1 MKTID
6 RWAARL
12 RALPPLAVDLSVVAV
27 VALFTASDA
36 AVNDPGYRQAD
47 WFTWLLL
54 AVSLGALVWRRR
66 WPVPVVAVTG
76 AACAGWALY
85 GHIGELLNL
94 PVIVALYTVA
104 VLGSRRRTLWTG
116 LVASVVSGAVALR
129 VGHDVVNPQGLP
141 LLEMIWPLVPLLLG
155 EVVRT
160 RRQLMVEYAARAAR
174 AEEDRELEAARR
186 VREERVRIARELH
199 DIVAHT
205 VTAMTVQAGVA
216 LDALDAR
223 PEISRRAMRQVR
235 ESGKE
240 AVRELTATVSVLR
253 SQDGEPREPAPGLA
267 RLAELVERFR
277 GSGAEIALRQEQE
290 QEQGPEQEQGQGQGQ
305 EHEREQGQVQGVAG
319 AAVSPMAELA
329 AYRIVQESLTNV
341 VKHAGARHAAVSVRV
356 EGERMVVEVV
366 DDGVS
371 APPGAF
377 PEGGIGTAAGSDAG
391 GGFGLIGMRER
402 AVAAGGTIEY
412 GPVAGGGFRVRA
424 ELPVGPRVPAGRR
437 E

>member
-12 RALPPLAVDLSVVAV
+12 RALPPLVVDLAVVAV

-54 AVSLGALVWRRR
+54 AVSLWALVWRRR

-104 VLGSRRRTLWTG
+104 VPGSRGPTLWTG
-116 LVASVVSGAVALR
+116 LVPPLVSGAAALR
-129 VGHDVVNPQGLP
+129 VGHDVANPQGLP

-186 VREERVRIARELH
+186 VHEERVRIARELH

-223 PEISRRAMRQVR
+223 PEVSRRAMRQVR

-253 SQDGEPREPAPGLA
+253 AQDGEPREPAPGLA

-277 GSGAEIALRQEQE
+277 GSGVEIALRLG
-290 QEQGPEQEQGQGQGQ
+290 EQGEQGGRVGQGGQ
-305 EHEREQGQVQGVAG
+305 EEQGEQAG
-319 AAVSPMAELA
+319 TGAVSPMAELA

-366 DDGVS
+366 DDGAC

-377 PEGGIGTAAGSDAG
+377 PAGGIGTTVGSDAG

-424 ELPVGPRVPAGRR
+424 VLPIGAGVSAGRK